1 MKNSISADRGN
12 VCESDSYA
20 FFYCI
25 SVQLFCVYTLIFF
38 EKWVMIVIQVVES
51 GWKWYKV
58 VDKLITLW
66 ITGSTR

>member
-1 MKNSISADRGN
+1 MNQIHMR
-12 VCESDSYA
+12 